1 MTTKKTNSTV
11 RFTVDF
17 FDGKII
23 ATKTAFNRA
32 SKGIA
37 PYYEE
42 LTTLM
47 KTHSDY
53 ELIIKEPKKKTRK
66 PKATYFGMDYDFME
80 RYIAIQKNSDVL
92 LSEFESV
99 KAYAEAISSSPYPTM
114 KRWFLREFNTDG
126 EGFDMDKAWEE
137 IRQAEMDG
145 AILDAHDKSVEE
157 EAKQTEMDNTVILP
171 QTA

>member
-1 MTTKKTNSTV
+1 MTKKNANTTNH
-11 RFTVDF
+11 FTVDF
-17 FDGKII
+17 FTKTIS

-32 SKGIA
+32 SKGIS

-53 ELIIKEPKKKTRK
+53 ELVVKEPKKKTRK

-80 RYIAIQKNSDVL
+80 RFIAIQKNSDVL
-92 LSEFESV
+92 LSEFKSV

-114 KRWFLREFNTDG
+114 KRWFLREFNADG

-157 EAKQTEMDNTVILP
+157 EAKQAEKDNSVIL
-171 QTA
+171 AKAS